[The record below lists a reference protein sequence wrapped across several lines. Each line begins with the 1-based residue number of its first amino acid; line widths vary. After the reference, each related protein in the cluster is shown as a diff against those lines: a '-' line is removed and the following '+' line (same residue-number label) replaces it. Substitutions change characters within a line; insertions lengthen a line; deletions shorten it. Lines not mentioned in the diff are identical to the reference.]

1 MTVQLPLKFDDP
13 WTPEQIL
20 AGSEQLDMTQV
31 MRLFRQKSHEW
42 DSGLFL
48 QVAERA
54 LERLRAA
61 HGVTRQDDALT
72 ELWGALYE
80 HEPAVAP
87 AWLQRICPDRSDIDL
102 LTMLAGKIDCRQ
114 DARVIEAALLLSEQL
129 LPGDTRLRTWLL
141 SGALRDYLSR
151 NQRGLFE
158 TLIQDEWVSKARI
171 EARMMSGNAL
181 ALWALSLPE
190 ARWNK
195 VAISDSLEALL
206 KAGADPMSGG
216 WIGGSSPSNGQ
227 NQESHQKIQ
236 HGSLLELLCYGIDE
250 EWEAASALECALDCA
265 IDHGIP
271 WGSLDLGARKS
282 ARIIRDHP
290 RYVAACRKEA
300 LTNLIDK
307 RHLPSVTARSEL

>member
-48 QVAERA
+48 QVAERT

-80 HEPAVAP
+80 HEPAAAP
-87 AWLQRICPDRSDIDL
+87 AWLQGLCSDRSDIDL

-114 DARVIEAALLLSEQL
+114 DAQVIEAALLLSEQL
-129 LPGDTRLRTWLL
+129 LPGDKRLRTWLL

-158 TLIQDEWVSKARI
+158 ALTQDEWIREARV
-171 EARMMSGNAL
+171 ETRMMSGNAL

-195 VAISDSLEALL
+195 KAISDSLEALL
-206 KAGADPMSGG
+206 KAGANPAAGG
-216 WIGGSSPSNGQ
+216 WIGGSSTSDGPT
-227 NQESHQKIQ
+227 QEGHQKIQ
-236 HGSLLELLCYGIDE
+236 YGSLIELLCYGIDE
-250 EWEAASALECALDCA
+250 EWEDASALECALECA
-265 IDHGIP
+265 LDQGIP
-271 WGSLDLGARKS
+271 WGNLGLGAGKS
-282 ARIIRDHP
+282 ARIIREHP
-290 RYVAACRKEA
+290 RYVATWRKEA
-300 LTNLIDK
+300 LTNLTEK
-307 RHLPSVTARSEL
+307 RSLPSTADRSEL